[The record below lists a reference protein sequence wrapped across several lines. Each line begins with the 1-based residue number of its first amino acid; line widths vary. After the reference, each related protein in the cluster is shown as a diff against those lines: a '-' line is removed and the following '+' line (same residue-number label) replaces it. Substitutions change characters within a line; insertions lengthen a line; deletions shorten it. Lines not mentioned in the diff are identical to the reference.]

1 MENTKQI
8 QNILREMGIKGQ
20 FKPYREAETG
30 AILLHVR
37 RPAKIVD
44 GLLVGEV
51 IDLYSH
57 TPPIFR
63 VWTAHTRKAKACA
76 ARYGLR
82 ISLVDGECYL
92 FIPAHLAD
100 TLLREFGAKVK
111 SNRKP
116 SPQAIEALRQYH
128 GNKRLAG

>member
-8 QNILREMGIKGQ
+8 QSILREMGIKGQ

-30 AILLHVR
+30 AILLHVK
-37 RPAKIVD
+37 RPAKIVE
-44 GLLVGEV
+44 GWLVGEV

-63 VWTAHTRKAKACA
+63 VWTAHTKKAKACA
-76 ARYGLR
+76 ARHGLR
-82 ISLVDGECYL
+82 VSLLDGEACI

-100 TLLREFGAKVK
+100 ALLHRFGAK
-111 SNRKP
+111 
-116 SPQAIEALRQYH
+116 I
-128 GNKRLAG
+128 KRIVSDATRAKLKASWFKRNTA